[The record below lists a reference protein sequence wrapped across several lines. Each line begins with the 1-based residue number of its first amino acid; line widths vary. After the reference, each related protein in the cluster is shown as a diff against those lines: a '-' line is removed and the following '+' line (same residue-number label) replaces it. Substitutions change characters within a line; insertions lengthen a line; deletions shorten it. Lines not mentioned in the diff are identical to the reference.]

1 MYYEYMTVG
10 DNKVSV
16 SDDKG
21 NLDLRDSTNNLVVIL
36 ENENLKE
43 EIENN
48 LFLLRRKKIDIKNYI
63 ESYKKDNKIEFII
76 SLALVGLF
84 IIASIKFNLFPI
96 ILNEIGNVGFWV
108 IGGMLTWGGIATS
121 KIRRDIRSELE
132 RKSLVCDASVTMLE
146 HLLEKTNTKLKE
158 LKESDEF
165 SKEFSYD
172 KTKVSTTK
180 IDDLN
185 IKLNLIDK
193 FRNNPDDVMVKHG
206 EMYALRNNNDRTL
219 IDEEEREI
227 ISYCQNACRITNMKR
242 VLQRTMR

>member
-1 MYYEYMTVG
+1 MYCEYMAVG
-10 DNKVSV
+10 NNKVSV

-21 NLDLRDSTNNLVVIL
+21 NLDLRDSTNNLIEIL

-43 EIENN
+43 EIENK
-48 LFLLRRKKIDIKNYI
+48 LFLLRRKRINIIKYID
-63 ESYKKDNKIEFII
+63 EYKKHNIIEIII

-108 IGGMLTWGGIATS
+108 IVGMLTWGGIATS
-121 KIRRDIRSELE
+121 KINRDIKSELE
-132 RKSLVCDASVTMLE
+132 RKSLVCDASVTLLE
-146 HLLEKTNTKLKE
+146 HLLEKTNTKLKD
-158 LKESDEF
+158 LKESDEI

-172 KTKVSTTK
+172 RTKVSTTK

-193 FRNNPDDVMVKHG
+193 LRNNPDDVIVKHS